1 MELKTLKDL
10 KHLVKRKEEVDYET
24 VDLFKIRQEA
34 IKWVKVDKEI
44 LKYMILE
51 DEIYDICNALV
62 KIWMKRLDITEEDLK
77 NET

>member
-1 MELKTLKDL
+1 MKLKTLENMGHIRDGM
-10 KHLVKRKEEVDYET
+10 RFIKESE
-24 VDLFKIRQEA
+24 LRQEA
-34 IKWVKVDKEI
+34 IKWIKEDKEI

>member
-1 MELKTLKDL
+1 MKLKTLKDL

-34 IKWVKVDKEI
+34 IKWVKEDKEI
-44 LKYMILE
+44 LKSMILE

>member
-1 MELKTLKDL
+1 MKLKTLENMGHIRDGM
-10 KHLVKRKEEVDYET
+10 RFIKESE
-24 VDLFKIRQEA
+24 LRQEA

>member
-1 MELKTLKDL
+1 MKLKTLENMGHIRDGM
-10 KHLVKRKEEVDYET
+10 RFIKESE
-24 VDLFKIRQEA
+24 LRQEA
-34 IKWVKVDKEI
+34 IKWIKEDKEI
-44 LKYMILE
+44 LKSMILE

>member
-1 MELKTLKDL
+1 
-10 KHLVKRKEEVDYET
+10 
-24 VDLFKIRQEA
+24 
-34 IKWVKVDKEI
+34 
-44 LKYMILE
+44 MILE